1 MPDSVL
7 PNSIIP
13 VSTFVCYTQ
22 LRYDRF
28 PLAMHSSLVTNRDG
42 LVSCASNGAGVASDR
57 MRACCLPPPSCS
69 SEHVSAYHMAF
80 KRPKVDRGGGGKGG
94 DHLSAI
100 INGTRVALLRELL
113 ASLDPPYGRGFV
125 SAAAKREGDFMLRN
139 GRILRRCCLDGGGGL
154 PEGEIFS

>member
-1 MPDSVL
+1 MSSFP
-7 PNSIIP
+7 SI
-13 VSTFVCYTQ
+13 T
-22 LRYDRF
+22 LRTEQE
-28 PLAMHSSLVTNRDG
+28 LSATA
-42 LVSCASNGAGVASDR
+42 C
-57 MRACCLPPPSCS
+57 MRARRLPSSSSS